1 MGISS
6 APPLDKMAPE
16 DAARMVV
23 EEDPQPESAV
33 AASAS
38 DIIPH
43 KEFRYHT
50 CQIVGLEKA
59 VRFRSLTLGEF
70 NRITATGNV
79 QELDLV
85 KSAIV
90 DGNGHNYATDAALV
104 SMQEA
109 DPRTWAHVLTVA
121 IKHCL
126 GGTLD
131 DLTEEAQK
139 PLLEQLI
146 EEAEK
151 N

>member
-1 MGISS
+1 
-6 APPLDKMAPE
+6 MALVT
-16 DAARMVV
+16 AALV
-23 EEDPQPESAV
+23 DES
-33 AASAS
+33 
-38 DIIPH
+38 
-43 KEFRYHT
+43 
-50 CQIVGLEKA
+50 
-59 VRFRSLTLGEF
+59 
-70 NRITATGNV
+70 
-79 QELDLV
+79 
-85 KSAIV
+85 
-90 DGNGHNYATDAALV
+90 GHNYASAGDLA
-104 SMQEA
+104 SMQDA